1 MHDKFA
7 AYLYSSLQ
15 LCIFGELK
23 LLGMSGH
30 NHNHNKIIP
39 SKNTKDPFV
48 RLAYTEGWSSIVLN
62 PLLFGLK
69 YWAGIVSGSMAIIA
83 DAWHSL
89 SDSLSSVFLLVGAK
103 IASKPP
109 DKDHPYGH
117 GQAELI
123 ASVLI
128 AAFLG
133 SMAYEFISSSIGRL
147 SKNTEARFG
156 TLAIVVTIV
165 SILFKETLA
174 QYAFWAGRKAN
185 SGAIRAD
192 GWHHRTD
199 AISSILIL
207 IGIFVGRFFWWID
220 GLLGIVVA
228 FMILY
233 AAYEILKDAINNLMG
248 VAPNIK
254 LIEQI
259 RAVASNEI
267 GFDPDIHHIHLHS
280 YGNHQEL
287 TFHIRL
293 PNDMN
298 VETSHSNTKAI
309 EESIKVKLG
318 IVATIHVEPKQH

>member
-1 MHDKFA
+1 
-7 AYLYSSLQ
+7 
-15 LCIFGELK
+15 
-23 LLGMSGH
+23 MSDNLH
-30 NHNHNKIIP
+30 KDSQNSP
-39 SKNTKDPFV
+39 DKNTKDPFV
-48 RLAYTEGWSSIVLN
+48 RLAYTEGWSSIIVN
-62 PLLFGLK
+62 TLLFGLK
-69 YWAGIVSGSMAIIA
+69 YWAGIVSGSVAIIA

-109 DKDHPYGH
+109 DKEHPYGH
-117 GQAELI
+117 GRAELI

-133 SMAYEFISSSIGRL
+133 FMAYEFISSSIGRL

-156 TLAIVVTIV
+156 ILAIVVTIV
-165 SILFKETLA
+165 SILFKEALA

-185 SGAIRAD
+185 SSAIRAD

-199 AISSILIL
+199 AISSVLIL
-207 IGIFVGRFFWWID
+207 IGIFVGRFFWWVD

-248 VAPNIK
+248 VAPNEK

-259 RAVASNEI
+259 RGVATNEI
-267 GFDPDIHHIHLHS
+267 GFDPNIHHIHLHS

-293 PNDMN
+293 PNKMD
-298 VETSHSNTKAI
+298 VETSHSITKSI
-309 EESIKVKLG
+309 ERSIKDKLG
-318 IVATIHVEPKQH
+318 MVATIHVEPKQH